1 MSAVL
6 FALHMLV
13 NTQSGSTYTE
23 GEYRTWL
30 EAAGFQHIERLDP
43 SGDLIVATRR

>member
-1 MSAVL
+1 VL

-13 NTQSGSTYTE
+13 NTQDGSTYTE
-23 GEYRTWL
+23 EEYRAWL
-30 EAAGFQHIERLDP
+30 AAAGFQEVKRLDP